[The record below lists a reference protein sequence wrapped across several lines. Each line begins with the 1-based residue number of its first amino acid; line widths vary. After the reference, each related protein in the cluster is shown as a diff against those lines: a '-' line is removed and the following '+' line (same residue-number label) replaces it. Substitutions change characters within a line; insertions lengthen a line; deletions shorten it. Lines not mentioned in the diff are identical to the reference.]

1 MYSNKQMN
9 VLKKEHGF
17 LAYLDETF
25 AEPDEIMHALL
36 AGAMSTKSL
45 GGELVIEFL
54 STRESNDSRKQSS
67 CFFYTYKNASFK
79 YTSQVSRY
87 SGEIGTVTDE
97 ISPAKILKPGSDPR
111 VKDQLTET
119 IEKADS
125 SIAKLVPEVDAIYW
139 PK

>member
-1 MYSNKQMN
+1 MMYSNPWMYSNKQMN

-67 CFFYTYKNASFK
+67 CFLSGTKMLCASTFSRCLVILVRLER
-79 YTSQVSRY
+79 SQTRSLPPRY
-87 SGEIGTVTDE
+87 
-97 ISPAKILKPGSDPR
+97 
-111 VKDQLTET
+111 
-119 IEKADS
+119 
-125 SIAKLVPEVDAIYW
+125 
-139 PK
+139 

>member
-1 MYSNKQMN
+1 MMYSNPWMYSNEQMN

-54 STRESNDSRKQSS
+54 STRESNDSRKQSL
-67 CFFYTYKNASFK
+67 CFLLERPHPPSAGTIKSQRRVGTRKRPKKN
-79 YTSQVSRY
+79 QN
-87 SGEIGTVTDE
+87 
-97 ISPAKILKPGSDPR
+97 
-111 VKDQLTET
+111 
-119 IEKADS
+119 
-125 SIAKLVPEVDAIYW
+125 
-139 PK
+139 